1 MHRYRSKFN
10 NFPQIRKHVESKQGD
25 GNAAEQSKLQ
35 RMETKDEYDNKVLVY
50 QVANSVTRRTES
62 RDMTTEMITTELCW
76 FVVIF
81 LHWFV
86 IIFLCKLLYEN
97 TFVIRFMKTKVSGH
111 PFGHLVKTKAS
122 DSIVIYWEPNQIWG
136 ILTSIMWEIKSIE
149 ILFRHLW
156 KINSFDWTLMKI
168 VASCFFGFTEAIKAF
183 DV

>member
-1 MHRYRSKFN
+1 
-10 NFPQIRKHVESKQGD
+10 
-25 GNAAEQSKLQ
+25 
-35 RMETKDEYDNKVLVY
+35 METKDEDDNKVLVD

-122 DSIVIYWEPNQIWG
+122 DSIVIYWKPNQIWG

-168 VASCFFGFTEAIKAF
+168 VASCFLVSRKQSKHLMLNNENHISSVWNDCGKIEGPENMKPPMPIY
-183 DV
+183 